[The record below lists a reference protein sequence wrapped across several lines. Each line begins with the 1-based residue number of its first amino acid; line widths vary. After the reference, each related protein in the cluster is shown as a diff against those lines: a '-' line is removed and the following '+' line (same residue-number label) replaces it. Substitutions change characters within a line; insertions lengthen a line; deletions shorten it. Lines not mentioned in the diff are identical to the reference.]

1 MEFHQLRDFV
11 AVASTGNF
19 SQAATECRV
28 AQPSLSKA
36 VQRLEAEFGEKLF
49 LRSKRRTLLTPA
61 GEILSRHALRIINEI
76 EQTKREMAETN
87 GLRRGRVKIG
97 VLPTISPY
105 LLPRVLAQFAQNF
118 PTLEVVV
125 VEDRTAD
132 LLKLLD
138 GGDLDLAL
146 ASLPIPKKGF
156 ENEILFQEELLL
168 AVPSKHPLAIQEK
181 VEIKDLETQRFIL
194 MKEGHCLADQVLTFC
209 HKNDLHLQIVLET
222 SQIETVQALVMAGLG
237 ISLVPQMARFGGK
250 IPLVYRSLE
259 NPKPTRSVTVVWRR
273 GREHSRAAAEFLN
286 DLRQTTKSFVETL
299 KK

>member
-19 SQAATECRV
+19 SQAANRVRV

-36 VQRLEAEFGEKLF
+36 VQRLEAEIGEKLF
-49 LRSKRRTLLTPA
+49 VRSKRRALPTPA
-61 GEILSRHALRIINEI
+61 GEVLLRHALRIINEV
-76 EQTKREMAETN
+76 EQAKKELAETN
-87 GLRRGRVKIG
+87 GLRRGTVKIG

-118 PTLEVVV
+118 PTLQVVV

-132 LLKLLD
+132 LLKLVD
-138 GGDLDLAL
+138 SGDLDLVL
-146 ASLPIPKKGF
+146 ASLPIPRNGF
-156 ENEILFQEELLL
+156 EKEVLFQEELLL
-168 AVPSKHPLAIQEK
+168 AVPSKHRLAVQEK
-181 VEIKDLETQRFIL
+181 VQVKDLESERFIL

-209 HKNDLHLQIVLET
+209 NKNELHLQIVLET

-237 ISLVPQMARFGGK
+237 ISLVPEMARFGGK
-250 IPLVYRSLE
+250 IPLAYRSLE
-259 NPKPTRSVTVVWRR
+259 NPKPTRSITVVWRR
-273 GREHSRAAAEFLN
+273 GRKHSRAAAEFLN
-286 DLRQTTKSFVETL
+286 DLRQTAKAFVETL

>member
-19 SQAATECRV
+19 SQAASKCRV

-49 LRSKRRTLLTPA
+49 IRSKRRTMLTPA
-61 GEILSRHALRIINEI
+61 GEVLYRHALRIINEVD
-76 EQTKREMAETN
+76 QAKREMAETN
-87 GLRRGRVKIG
+87 GLRRGSVKIG

-146 ASLPIPKKGF
+146 ASLPIPKNGF
-156 ENEILFQEELLL
+156 EKEILFQEELLL
-168 AVPSKHPLAIQEK
+168 GCAFKTPACDSGESRN
-181 VEIKDLETQRFIL
+181 E
-194 MKEGHCLADQVLTFC
+194 
-209 HKNDLHLQIVLET
+209 
-222 SQIETVQALVMAGLG
+222 GLG
-237 ISLVPQMARFGGK
+237 NSTFYFDEGGPLPRRPGADILPQEQSASSNRFGN
-250 IPLVYRSLE
+250 I
-259 NPKPTRSVTVVWRR
+259 
-273 GREHSRAAAEFLN
+273 A
-286 DLRQTTKSFVETL
+286 D
-299 KK
+299 